1 MNEQGVSEQYVKA
14 KERLAQKYAD
24 ATPPVLVEQAVMAE
38 FDRTRRGKQRRWVI
52 QLGAVAAAVVLV
64 TSITWR
70 GPSTGVAP
78 PKAIDQPAQEQPF
91 VAIPYVAPLAPY
103 ERAEVVRMQ
112 LPVSAL
118 IAAGLQ
124 VGMVDP
130 GAQVM
135 ADVLVGQDGRARAL
149 RLVTSE

>member
-1 MNEQGVSEQYVKA
+1 MSEQYLKA
-14 KERLAQKYAD
+14 KERLGQKYAD
-24 ATPPVLVEQAVMAE
+24 AMPPVLVESAVMGE
-38 FDRTRRGKQRRWVI
+38 FDRTNRVKQRRWVI
-52 QLGAVAAAVVLV
+52 PLGAVAAAVVLV
-64 TSITWR
+64 ASITWR
-70 GPSTGVAP
+70 PAVVEPPNVAP
-78 PKAIDQPAQEQPF
+78 TQEQPF

-118 IAAGLQ
+118 LAAGLA

-149 RLVTSE
+149 RLVEGN

>member
-1 MNEQGVSEQYVKA
+1 
-14 KERLAQKYAD
+14 
-24 ATPPVLVEQAVMAE
+24 
-38 FDRTRRGKQRRWVI
+38 
-52 QLGAVAAAVVLV
+52 VVLV
-64 TSITWR
+64 ASITWR
-70 GPSTGVAP
+70 GPSTGVVP

-118 IAAGLQ
+118 MAAGLR
-124 VGMVDP
+124 VGAVDP